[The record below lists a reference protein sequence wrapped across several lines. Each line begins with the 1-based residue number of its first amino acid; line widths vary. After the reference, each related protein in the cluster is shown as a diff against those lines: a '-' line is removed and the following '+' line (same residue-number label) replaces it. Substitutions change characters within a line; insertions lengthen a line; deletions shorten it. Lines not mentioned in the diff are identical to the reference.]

1 MISNSIRVLVV
12 EDDPAVL
19 LGTQQALQ
27 LADFDVEPFADA
39 ESALTSV
46 VPDVPAIIIC
56 DVKLPGLDGLGL
68 LAKAQSIDRDLAVI
82 LITGHGD
89 VAMAVNAMR
98 LGAYDFV
105 EKPFPPGR
113 LVEMARRAAEN
124 RRLILQVRAL
134 RAQLADQCGLESSI
148 LGSSP
153 GIRRVRQFVLD
164 LAGPPAN
171 VLIQGETGTGKELV
185 ARSMHQHSPRSSKPF
200 VAINCGCVPEQLF
213 ESEMFGYEPGAFTD
227 ASHRRIGKIQHASG
241 GTLFLDEIESMP
253 AALQVKLLRVL
264 QEQKVER
271 LGSNELIPVDVRI
284 IAASKANLKELAES
298 GHFRGDLL
306 YRLNV
311 AVVDIPPL
319 RDRME
324 DIPLLFEHF
333 VVDAA
338 RRHNRPM
345 PVITVPQLKELMSHD
360 WPGNVRELRNVADR
374 FVLGLL
380 DDSVSVLPGWRLQK
394 VSLGDQINRFE
405 RVLIEGALAEHHGNA
420 SLVCRSLGIPKRTLY
435 DKMRKLGLSTEEF
448 QASDAREAIVNAAA
462 KPVGGRAR

>member
-1 MISNSIRVLVV
+1 MKTCGAARH
-12 EDDPAVL
+12 A
-19 LGTQQALQ
+19 A
-27 LADFDVEPFADA
+27 DVEPFADA
-39 ESALTSV
+39 EAAIPSIF
-46 VPDVPAIIIC
+46 PDVPAIIVS

-105 EKPFPPGR
+105 EKPFPPDR

-134 RAQLADQCGLESSI
+134 RAQLADQCGIEASI
-148 LGSSP
+148 IGSSSAT
-153 GIRRVRQFVLD
+153 RRVRQFVLD

-171 VLIQGETGTGKELV
+171 VLIQGETGTGKELI
-185 ARSMHQHSPRSSKPF
+185 ARSLHQHSPRSSKPF
-200 VAINCGCVPEQLF
+200 VAVNCGSVPEQLF

-227 ASHRRIGKIQHASG
+227 ASHRRVGKFQHANG

-264 QEQKVER
+264 QDQKVER
-271 LGSNELIPVDVRI
+271 LGSNEWFAVNVRV
-284 IAASKANLKELAES
+284 IAASKGNLKQLAEQ
-298 GHFRGDLL
+298 GHFRKDLL

-311 AVVDIPPL
+311 AVLDIPPL

-333 VVDAA
+333 VVGAA
-338 RRHNRPM
+338 RRHNKPM
-345 PVITVPQLKELMSHD
+345 PVITAPQLKELMGHD
-360 WPGNVRELRNVADR
+360 WPGNARELRNVADR

-380 DDSVSVLPGWRLQK
+380 DESVSVLSGRAFPN
-394 VSLGDQINRFE
+394 VSLGNQIHRFE
-405 RVLIEGALAEHHGNA
+405 RVLIEDALAEHHGNA
-420 SLVCRSLGIPKRTLY
+420 RPI
-435 DKMRKLGLSTEEF
+435 
-448 QASDAREAIVNAAA
+448 
-462 KPVGGRAR
+462 RAGVPG

>member
-1 MISNSIRVLVV
+1 VTSNSVRVLLI

-19 LGTQQALQ
+19 LGTQQTLQ
-27 LADFDVEPFADA
+27 LADFEVESFADA
-39 ESALTSV
+39 ESALTSI
-46 VPDVPAIIIC
+46 VPDVPAIVIC

-68 LAKAQSIDRDLAVI
+68 LAKARSIDRDLAVI

-105 EKPFPPGR
+105 EKPFSPYW
-113 LVEMARRAAEN
+113 LVEVARRAAEN

-153 GIRRVRQFVLD
+153 EIRRVRQFVLD
-164 LAGPPAN
+164 LAAPPAN
-171 VLIQGETGTGKELV
+171 VLIQGETGTGKELI
-185 ARSMHQHSPRSSKPF
+185 ARSLHRHSPRNAKPF
-200 VAINCGCVPEQLF
+200 VAVNCGGVPDQLF
-213 ESEMFGYEPGAFTD
+213 ESEMFGYEPGAFTE
-227 ASHRRIGKIQHASG
+227 AAHRRIGKIQHASG

-253 AALQVKLLRVL
+253 PALQVKLLRVL
-264 QEQKVER
+264 QEQKFER
-271 LGSNELIPVDVRI
+271 LGSNELIAVNVRV
-284 IAASKANLKELAES
+284 IAASKGNLKELAET
-298 GHFRGDLL
+298 GQFRKDLL

-311 AVVDIPPL
+311 AVLDIPPL

-338 RRHNRPM
+338 RRHNKPM
-345 PVITVPQLKELMSHD
+345 PVITAPQLKELMSHD

-380 DDSVSVLPGWRLQK
+380 DDSVSVLSRRKLQII
-394 VSLGDQINRFE
+394 SLGDQINQFE
-405 RVLIEGALAEHHGNA
+405 RVLIEDALAEHHGNA
-420 SLVCRSLGIPKRTLY
+420 TLVCRTLRIPKRTLY
-435 DKMRKLGLSTEEF
+435 DKMRKLGLSTEKF
-448 QASDAREAIVNAAA
+448 HASDAR
-462 KPVGGRAR
+462 GRRS

>member
-27 LADFDVEPFADA
+27 LADFEVEPFPDA

-46 VPDVPAIIIC
+46 VPDVPAIIVC

-68 LAKAQSIDRDLAVI
+68 LAQARAIDRDLAVI

-105 EKPFPPGR
+105 EKPFPPHR
-113 LVEMARRAAEN
+113 LVEMATRAAEN

-134 RAQLADQCGLESSI
+134 RAQLADQCGIEASI
-148 LGSSP
+148 IGSSSA
-153 GIRRVRQFVLD
+153 IRRVRQFVLD

-171 VLIQGETGTGKELV
+171 VLIQGETGTGKELI
-185 ARSMHQHSPRSSKPF
+185 ARSLHQHSPRSSKPF
-200 VAINCGCVPEQLF
+200 VAINCGCVPEHLF

-227 ASHRRIGKIQHASG
+227 ASHRRIGKFQHANG

-264 QEQKVER
+264 QDQKVER
-271 LGSNELIPVDVRI
+271 LGSNEWSAVDVRV
-284 IAASKANLKELAES
+284 IAASKGNLKQLAEQ
-298 GHFRGDLL
+298 GHFRTDLL

-311 AVVDIPPL
+311 AVLDIPPL
-319 RDRME
+319 RERME

-338 RRHNRPM
+338 RRYNKPM
-345 PVITVPQLKELMSHD
+345 PIITAPQLKELMSHY
-360 WPGNVRELRNVADR
+360 WPGNLRELRNVADR

-380 DDSVSVLPGWRLQK
+380 DESVSVLSGRAFPK
-394 VSLGDQINRFE
+394 VSLGNQIHRFE
-405 RVLIEGALAEHHGNA
+405 RVLIEDALAEHHGNA
-420 SLVCRSLGIPKRTLY
+420 TLVCRSLGIPKRTLY

-448 QASDAREAIVNAAA
+448 QASDAR
-462 KPVGGRAR
+462 GRRS

>member
-27 LADFDVEPFADA
+27 LADFEVEPFADA

-68 LAKAQSIDRDLAVI
+68 LATAQSIDRDLAVI

-105 EKPFPPGR
+105 EKPFPPDR

-134 RAQLADQCGLESSI
+134 RAQLAGQCGLESSI

-185 ARSMHQHSPRSSKPF
+185 ARSLHQHSPRSSKPF

-298 GHFRGDLL
+298 GHFRRDLL

-311 AVVDIPPL
+311 AAVDIPPL
-319 RDRME
+319 RDRIE

-345 PVITVPQLKELMSHD
+345 PVITVPQLKELVSHD
-360 WPGNVRELRNVADR
+360 WPGNVRELRNVR

-380 DDSVSVLPGWRLQK
+380 DDPVSVLPGRRLQK
-394 VSLGDQINRFE
+394 LSLGDQINRFE
-405 RVLIEGALAEHHGNA
+405 RVLIEDALAEHHGNA

-448 QASDAREAIVNAAA
+448 HASDAREAIVNAAA
-462 KPVGGRAR
+462 KSVGGRA

>member
-1 MISNSIRVLVV
+1 MSDSVRVLLV

-19 LGTQQALQ
+19 LGTQQTLQ
-27 LADFDVEPFADA
+27 LAGFEVEPFADA
-39 ESALTSV
+39 EAAIPSIF
-46 VPDVPAIIIC
+46 PDVPAIIVC

-68 LAKAQSIDRDLAVI
+68 LAQARSIDRDLSVI

-105 EKPFPPGR
+105 EKPFPPDR

-134 RAQLADQCGLESSI
+134 RAQFADQCGIEASI
-148 LGSSP
+148 IGSSSAT
-153 GIRRVRQFVLD
+153 RRVRQFVLD

-171 VLIQGETGTGKELV
+171 VLIQGETGTGKELI
-185 ARSMHQHSPRSSKPF
+185 ARCLHQHSPQSSKPF
-200 VAINCGCVPEQLF
+200 MAVNCGSVPEQLF

-227 ASHRRIGKIQHASG
+227 ASHRRIGKFQHANG

-264 QEQKVER
+264 QDQKVER
-271 LGSNELIPVDVRI
+271 LGSNEWFAVNVRV
-284 IAASKANLKELAES
+284 IAASKGNLKQLAEQ
-298 GHFRGDLL
+298 GHFRKDLL

-311 AVVDIPPL
+311 AVLDIPPL

-333 VVDAA
+333 VVGAA
-338 RRHNRPM
+338 RRHNKPM
-345 PVITVPQLKELMSHD
+345 PVITAPQLKELMSHD

-380 DDSVSVLPGWRLQK
+380 DESVSVL
-394 VSLGDQINRFE
+394 S
-405 RVLIEGALAEHHGNA
+405 
-420 SLVCRSLGIPKRTLY
+420 
-435 DKMRKLGLSTEEF
+435 
-448 QASDAREAIVNAAA
+448 
-462 KPVGGRAR
+462 GRAFRRFRSVIRSIGLNAF

>member
-1 MISNSIRVLVV
+1 VRSKHVMSDSVRVLLV

-19 LGTQQALQ
+19 PGTQQTLQ
-27 LADFDVEPFADA
+27 LAGFEVEPFADA
-39 ESALTSV
+39 EAAIPSIF
-46 VPDVPAIIIC
+46 PDVPAIIVC

-105 EKPFPPGR
+105 EKPFPPDR

-134 RAQLADQCGLESSI
+134 RAQLADQCGIEASI
-148 LGSSP
+148 IGSSSAT
-153 GIRRVRQFVLD
+153 RRVRQFVLD

-171 VLIQGETGTGKELV
+171 VLIQGETGTGKELI
-185 ARSMHQHSPRSSKPF
+185 ARSLHQYSPRSSKPF
-200 VAINCGCVPEQLF
+200 VAVNCGSVPEQLF
-213 ESEMFGYEPGAFTD
+213 ESEMFGYEPGSFTD
-227 ASHRRIGKIQHASG
+227 ASHRRIGKFQHANG

-264 QEQKVER
+264 QDQKVER
-271 LGSNELIPVDVRI
+271 LGSNEWFAVNVRV
-284 IAASKANLKELAES
+284 IAASKGNLKQLAEQ
-298 GHFRGDLL
+298 GHFRKDLL

-311 AVVDIPPL
+311 AVLDIPPL

-333 VVDAA
+333 VVGAA
-338 RRHNRPM
+338 RRHNKPM
-345 PVITVPQLKELMSHD
+345 PVITAPQLKELMSHD

-380 DDSVSVLPGWRLQK
+380 DESVSVLSGRAFPK
-394 VSLGDQINRFE
+394 VSLGNQIHRFE
-405 RVLIEGALAEHHGNA
+405 RVLIEDALAEHHGNA
-420 SLVCRSLGIPKRTLY
+420 TLVCRSLGIPKRTLY

-448 QASDAREAIVNAAA
+448 HASDAR
-462 KPVGGRAR
+462 GRRS